1 MHCELPVEI
10 KRLICLHSDRTG
22 LQTLRQVSALWR
34 YLSLPLLWRSIEISD
49 WEHISSSLDIHTT
62 YGRYVRV
69 IEYRRIRRRRGNS
82 HNESSS
88 ASPPAVDS
96 RTKTQVLC
104 EWFGRRWEGLRQVTV
119 GAWPPYNVYRIQE
132 AIAASCPRLE
142 VLVLE
147 GAAAAW
153 VDTLQR
159 AIAAHPGLV
168 GLHITEDSRALLPP
182 AADRPYARTQPRFGF
197 LECESSSGLTH
208 LTVPCLADSV
218 ILLLGS
224 LARLLPALTSLDLRQ
239 VDAGVASQLRVSL
252 PLRLADLKIHGQ
264 HPLSLRMLGTDYANA
279 HSEHRNAKRQLAGIS
294 LQELAPTLRSLVV
307 TGPRSEEA
315 ARSEHDQ
322 FWSALLQTKLPSLAK
337 LVIPVV
343 RPELGSMISQMCPAL
358 KHLQFMRAGSA
369 IHPQQNTQWASQL
382 TKLACLRHLDIASSN
397 NEYEGCILSSELAT
411 CVSWNTPCLRTL
423 YMSRIRLSTHALET
437 LLRMLPNLYAL
448 WCTFDATT
456 PTDTC
461 GKNSHSAS
469 VQPASR
475 KLRYLIIHAIY
486 TSANTHLLEPAE
498 PVPAVPG
505 GSNAEQA
512 PPSSTLALA
521 ACLDRLPTLSK
532 CRLPMFTYPD
542 THRHWLRSRYLHID
556 FNKYSPPY

>member
-1 MHCELPVEI
+1 MRYIPPDLEPSTGPDMALANISGRASGGMALNSSLYSNFFGGSMTQSSVLTQASFADPLSSQLFSQDFDMHSQQFTQHDTVMMSPTGSSATARMARGVAATDDGASSSTGSTNSFNPRMHASI
-10 KRLICLHSDRTG
+10 MFSKSDRVLIGSEQPSAPGGPTNGHRAPQRDAKAAPPTG
-22 LQTLRQVSALWR
+22 RAVLGDGYGQAPPFSQA
-34 YLSLPLLWRSIEISD
+34 YLTQESIHDGYWGSQAEGLAGASQFTTDGASQFTQDYSSQHFTHIEISD

-62 YGRYVRV
+62 YGGYVRA

-88 ASPPAVDS
+88 APASPPAVDS

-104 EWFGRRWEGLRQVTV
+104 EWFGRLWEGLRQVTV
-119 GAWPPYNVYRIQE
+119 GAWPPYNVYRIQD

-264 HPLSLRMLGTDYANA
+264 HPLSLRMLGTDYVNV
-279 HSEHRNAKRQLAGIS
+279 HSEYRNAKRQLAGIS

-343 RPELGSMISQMCPAL
+343 RPELGSMISQM
-358 KHLQFMRAGSA
+358 
-369 IHPQQNTQWASQL
+369 
-382 TKLACLRHLDIASSN
+382 
-397 NEYEGCILSSELAT
+397 
-411 CVSWNTPCLRTL
+411 
-423 YMSRIRLSTHALET
+423 
-437 LLRMLPNLYAL
+437 
-448 WCTFDATT
+448 
-456 PTDTC
+456 
-461 GKNSHSAS
+461 
-469 VQPASR
+469 
-475 KLRYLIIHAIY
+475 
-486 TSANTHLLEPAE
+486 
-498 PVPAVPG
+498 
-505 GSNAEQA
+505 
-512 PPSSTLALA
+512 
-521 ACLDRLPTLSK
+521 
-532 CRLPMFTYPD
+532 
-542 THRHWLRSRYLHID
+542 
-556 FNKYSPPY
+556 